1 MNLTTEQ
8 VEQFHTSIY
17 LSPEFE
23 HFSYNFDYVT
33 VIVIISFVCLV
44 PTVYATVKMVLFR
57 QPHRSSIDIHPYVFK
72 SFLCMQVSKVILS
85 ILDLII
91 IRIPQT
97 TILTSYYRTLKN
109 DSPLRFFTA
118 ACFSINNLSQLSTVL
133 FCLIRLMVFKN
144 NRERPDTYRCVFWIW
159 SITSIIFCAVIYI
172 IHFSYSVACMTLHSP
187 FQYGAILV
195 TSNLYESIICR
206 CASQYTSYCM
216 LIRPIFQDSR
226 VNIVSCYFY
235 CTHPYFKKKNTVTNS
250 LNVTPRS
257 NT

>member
-144 NRERPDTYRCVFWIW
+144 NRERPDVSFLNIILEFHIVKQIISDLSFRFLDLVNYLNYLLCCYLYYSFLLQCSLYDVTLSF
-159 SITSIIFCAVIYI
+159 SIR
-172 IHFSYSVACMTLHSP
+172 
-187 FQYGAILV
+187 AILV
-195 TSNLYESIICR
+195 TSNLYESVC
-206 CASQYTSYCM
+206 
-216 LIRPIFQDSR
+216 LFFVFLFFQKFQRFIPLS
-226 VNIVSCYFY
+226 
-235 CTHPYFKKKNTVTNS
+235 K
-250 LNVTPRS
+250 
-257 NT
+257 